1 MKNLLKKHNYS
12 VYDYLNAFTKK
23 AIYSDFIKSINLENS
38 DTLTVEFYNTI
49 DYEIKNIYHKINNNE
64 NYNFINHNIAIEYIK
79 KLIKLI
85 EIESNNIIFFC
96 DKKDNAIK
104 FYMDNNIII
113 IIKIPCNNLFNFKI
127 SEYGQIII

>member
-12 VYDYLNAFTKK
+12 AFDYLQAFTKK
-23 AIYSDFIKSINLENS
+23 PIYSDFIKSINLENS

-49 DYEIKNIYHKINNNE
+49 DYEIKNIYHKINNNK
-64 NYNFINHNIAIEYIK
+64 NYNFINHNIAIEYFK

-85 EIESNNIIFFC
+85 EFESNDIIFFS

-127 SEYGQIII
+127 SEYGQIIL